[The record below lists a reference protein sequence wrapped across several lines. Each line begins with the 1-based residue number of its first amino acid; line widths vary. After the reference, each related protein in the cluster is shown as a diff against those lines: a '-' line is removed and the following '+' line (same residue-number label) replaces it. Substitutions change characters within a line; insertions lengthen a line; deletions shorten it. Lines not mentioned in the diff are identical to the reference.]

1 MPAPLTRRNLVV
13 VGDGACGKTSLL
25 IVFSEG
31 KFPTKYL
38 PTVFENHVADI
49 TIDNVPVELTLWDT
63 AGQEEYD
70 RLRPLSYPDTH
81 VVIICYAVDSPDSLE
96 NVREKWMP
104 EVKHYCH
111 QDMPVVLVGCKADL
125 RVNEGGN
132 AVTTTRQQGVLMQ
145 REIGAGA
152 YAECSAKTGVG
163 VHEVFQIATRAALAA
178 RCNFESSVL
187 VSSGRKG
194 RCK

>member
-1 MPAPLTRRNLVV
+1 MPTPLIRRKLVV

-31 KFPTKYL
+31 QFPTKYL

-49 TIDNVPVELTLWDT
+49 SIDNVPVELTLWDT

-81 VVIICYAVDSPDSLE
+81 VVVICYAVDSPDSLE

-111 QDMPVVLVGCKADL
+111 RDMPVVLVGCKTDL
-125 RVNEGGN
+125 RGSEGGN
-132 AVTTTRQQGVLMQ
+132 NGVTTTTTRQQGVLMQ

-178 RCNFESSVL
+178 RVGVFPHQRN
-187 VSSGRKG
+187 
-194 RCK
+194 RCRVF